1 MNNFFEDLKERLE
14 DAIAS
19 EKGKKTLRSHNVEI
33 PEKPSVYTEKEIR
46 KIRDSGNY
54 SQSVF
59 ALVLNVSV
67 KTIQAWERLSQI
79 LMHPTWVKTHP
90 KCTSTMT
97 CRHYLPFAFMAIS
110 VCHGAALYVVSYR
123 LLEL

>member
-1 MNNFFEDLKERLE
+1 MKTFFEDLKDGLE

-33 PEKPSVYTEKEIR
+33 PEKPSVYTAKEIR

-67 KTIQAWERLSQI
+67 KTIQAWESGERRPS
-79 LMHPTWVKTHP
+79 H
-90 KCTSTMT
+90 S
-97 CRHYLPFAFMAIS
+97 
-110 VCHGAALYVVSYR
+110 ALR
-123 LLEL
+123 LLEIVEKGMYRPILRKKSA